1 MHDTL
6 PKVVDMFNVFS
17 VLLFP
22 VAVAVALVALV
33 VVICLSVLFTPIFIF
48 LILPF
53 LVIAK
58 CRFVVDYF
66 FFLPVL

>member
-58 CRFVVDYF
+58 CRFVVD
-66 FFLPVL
+66 

>member
-1 MHDTL
+1 M
-6 PKVVDMFNVFS
+6 FS

-53 LVIAK
+53 LVVAK
-58 CRFVVDYF
+58 CRYF
-66 FFLPVL
+66 DMKKKSETKGKLTYENLTCF

>member
-58 CRFVVDYF
+58 CRYLD
-66 FFLPVL
+66 

>member
-1 MHDTL
+1 M
-6 PKVVDMFNVFS
+6 
-17 VLLFP
+17 LLFP

-53 LVIAK
+53 LVVAK
-58 CRFVVDYF
+58 CRYRSLLYDLWV
-66 FFLPVL
+66 PAKVLCV

>member
-1 MHDTL
+1 
-6 PKVVDMFNVFS
+6 

-53 LVIAK
+53 LVVAK
-58 CRFVVDYF
+58 CRYSLVKC
-66 FFLPVL
+66 